1 MTESDREFDVIVFGA
16 TGFTGQLV
24 VEYIAEQYGP
34 SSGLRWAIAGRSQA
48 KLDAVATGLPGEIER
63 LVADSANAEDMQTL
77 AGRTKVICTTVG
89 PYAKYGSEL
98 VAACVAQGT
107 HYCDLTG
114 EIHWMRRMID
124 AHQSAA
130 ERSGA
135 RIVHTCG
142 FDCIPSDLGTLFVQN
157 AMRERTG
164 VPAHHVKFRVVGSKG
179 GASGGTIDSGINMME
194 EAREDPQILELNA
207 DPYALNPLNMPRG
220 IDGLDQTSAEQDP
233 DFQQWTAPFVMAGI
247 NTRVVRRSNALMNYA
262 YGHDFRY
269 DEAVLMGEGA
279 TGFAKATALAAGT
292 AMMMGA
298 MAIGPIRNLM
308 LPMLP
313 KPGEGPSKETREN
326 GYFDIAL
333 LGLNPDDAE
342 QNIRASVKGDRDPG
356 YGSTA
361 KMLAESA
368 VCLARDELDVGGGFW
383 TPASAMGTAL
393 IERLGSNAGVTFA
406 LEDVGPR

>member
-1 MTESDREFDVIVFGA
+1 MTESDREFDVVVFGA

-24 VEYIAEQYGP
+24 AEYMAERYPPAGE
-34 SSGLRWAIAGRSQA
+34 LRWAIAGRSQA
-48 KLDAVATGLPGEIER
+48 KLDAIAAGLPGEIEC
-63 LVADSANAEDMQTL
+63 LVADSANAEDMRTL
-77 AGRTKVICTTVG
+77 AARTRVVCTTVG

-98 VAACVAQGT
+98 VAACVEEGT
-107 HYCDLTG
+107 HYCDLAG

-124 AHQSAA
+124 THQSAA

-135 RIVHTCG
+135 RIVHSCG

-164 VPAHHVKFRVVGSKG
+164 GPANHVKFRVVGSKG
-179 GASGGTIDSGINMME
+179 GASGGTIDSGVNMME
-194 EAREDPQILELNA
+194 EARDDPEILELNA

-220 IDGLDQTSAEQDP
+220 LDGLDQTSAEQDP
-233 DFQQWTAPFVMAGI
+233 DFRQWTAPFAMGTI

-262 YGHDFRY
+262 YGQDFRY
-269 DEAVLMGEGA
+269 DEAILTGEGTA
-279 TGFAKATALAAGT
+279 GFAKAAALAAGT

-298 MAIGPIRNLM
+298 LAIAPIRNLV

-313 KPGEGPSKETREN
+313 KPGEGPSRETQEN
-326 GYFDIAL
+326 GYFEIAL
-333 LGLNPDDAE
+333 LGLNPEDPE
-342 QNIRASVKGDRDPG
+342 GNVRATVKGDRDPG

-368 VCLARDELDVGGGFW
+368 VCLAMDELDVGGGFW
-383 TPASAMGTAL
+383 TPASAMGTRL
-393 IERLGSNAGVTFA
+393 IERLGSNAGVTFT
-406 LEDVGPR
+406 LD